1 MLRATVLTNIE
12 SKHKQENTE
21 INKIYTVK
29 HFSVWIKT
37 TSFFNRTYRDM
48 HGIPQVLLYRQQLM
62 SLIQTEKTSL
72 IQTEKTSL
80 IQTEKTSLIQTEK
93 NLFN

>member
-29 HFSVWIKT
+29 HFSV
-37 TSFFNRTYRDM
+37 
-48 HGIPQVLLYRQQLM
+48 
-62 SLIQTEKTSL
+62 
-72 IQTEKTSL
+72 
-80 IQTEKTSLIQTEK
+80 
-93 NLFN
+93 